1 MNVQHPNLPA
11 TKITW
16 ALVTGILVL
25 MSGCTTLFEPPA
37 PSTLTIQDSTQDV
50 PDIEALQ
57 NTAMEISGVDSLA
70 ASINTHR
77 LYLHKDPNNNAIW
90 TSLANQLILQATAH
104 TSGRSEKRSLF
115 LESMACCEA
124 AMLLNPDFA
133 TARESGTPVWE
144 ACHTLGEADMN
155 AMLFWATAVLYTFR
169 EGMIL
174 PEKVTHVEWLNHA
187 DQLLQHMETI
197 DRNWNGGAIPFS
209 RGIVKIALPRSKG
222 GDKELGLK
230 WMDESVGMAN
240 DWMLCH
246 WGRAKYG
253 HPFSKNEHQRR
264 SDLQQV
270 LALDAETRREEIYW
284 RRYFQEDARS
294 MLKSMETTHAP

>member
-1 MNVQHPNLPA
+1 MKKVLF
-11 TKITW
+11 
-16 ALVTGILVL
+16 ILSGFSIL
-25 MSGCTTLFEPPA
+25 LSSGCTSHFVYHQASPDARHAGPA
-37 PSTLTIQDSTQDV
+37 RTITPGELEAVLALVNNAGSLTKSIDTYRAYLDSN
-50 PDIEALQ
+50 P
-57 NTAMEISGVDSLA
+57 
-70 ASINTHR
+70 
-77 LYLHKDPNNNAIW
+77 LHKDAW
-90 TSLANQLILQATAH
+90 TSLANQLILQATAY
-104 TSGRSEKRSLF
+104 TSGRSAKRTLF

-155 AMLFWATAVLYTFR
+155 VMLFWATAVLYTFR

-197 DRNWNGGAIPFS
+197 DRSWNGGAIPFS

-230 WMDESVGMAN
+230 WMDESVAMAN

-253 HPFSKNEHQRR
+253 YPFSKNEHQRR
-264 SDLQQV
+264 SDLQRV
-270 LALDAETRREEIYW
+270 IALDAETPREEIYW
-284 RRYFQEDARS
+284 RRYFQEDARTMLRS
-294 MLKSMETTHAP
+294 MGAPHKP

>member
-1 MNVQHPNLPA
+1 MKKVLF
-11 TKITW
+11 
-16 ALVTGILVL
+16 ILSGFSIL
-25 MSGCTTLFEPPA
+25 LSSGCTSHFVYHQASPDARHAGPA
-37 PSTLTIQDSTQDV
+37 RTITPGELEAVLALVNNAGSLTKSIDTYRAYLDSN
-50 PDIEALQ
+50 P
-57 NTAMEISGVDSLA
+57 
-70 ASINTHR
+70 
-77 LYLHKDPNNNAIW
+77 LHKDAW

-133 TARESGTPVWE
+133 TARESGTPVWK

-197 DRNWNGGAIPFS
+197 DRSWNGGAIPFS

-222 GDKELGLK
+222 GDKEVGLK
-230 WMDESVGMAN
+230 WIDESVAMAN

-294 MLKSMETTHAP
+294 MLKTMGELQIP

>member
-1 MNVQHPNLPA
+1 MNVQHPNFPA
-11 TKITW
+11 TTITW
-16 ALVTGILVL
+16 VLVTGILVL
-25 MSGCTTLFEPPA
+25 MSGCTTLFDPPA
-37 PSTLTIQDSTQDV
+37 PSTLMIQDSTRDV

-57 NTAMEISGVDSLA
+57 NTAMEISGVESLA
-70 ASINTHR
+70 ASINAHR
-77 LYLHKDPNNNAIW
+77 LYLHKDPNNKAIW
-90 TSLANQLILQATAH
+90 TSLANQLILHATAY

-124 AMLLNPDFA
+124 AMRLNPDFA
-133 TARESGTPVWE
+133 TARESGTPLWE

-169 EGMIL
+169 EGMSL
-174 PEKVTHVEWLNHA
+174 PEKVMHVEWLNHA
-187 DQLLQHMETI
+187 DQMLQHMETI

-253 HPFSKNEHQRR
+253 FPFSKNEHQRR

-270 LALDAETRREEIYW
+270 LALDPQARREEIYW

-294 MLKSMETTHAP
+294 MLKTMGELQIP

>member
-1 MNVQHPNLPA
+1 MKKVLF
-11 TKITW
+11 
-16 ALVTGILVL
+16 ILSGFSIL
-25 MSGCTTLFEPPA
+25 LSSGCTSHFVYHQASPDARHAGPA
-37 PSTLTIQDSTQDV
+37 RTITPGELEAVLALVNNAGSLTKSIDTYRAYLDSN
-50 PDIEALQ
+50 P
-57 NTAMEISGVDSLA
+57 
-70 ASINTHR
+70 
-77 LYLHKDPNNNAIW
+77 LHKDAW
-90 TSLANQLILQATAH
+90 TSLANQLILQATAY
-104 TSGRSEKRSLF
+104 TSGLSAKRTLF

-144 ACHTLGEADMN
+144 ACHTLGEEDMN

-169 EGMIL
+169 EGMNL

-197 DRNWNGGAIPFS
+197 DRSWNGGAIPFS

-222 GDKELGLK
+222 GDKEVGLK
-230 WMDESVGMAN
+230 WMDESVAMAN

-253 HPFSKNEHQRR
+253 YPFSKNEHQRR
-264 SDLQQV
+264 SDLQRV
-270 LALDAETRREEIYW
+270 IALDAETPREEIYW
-284 RRYFQEDARS
+284 RRYFQEDARTMLRS
-294 MLKSMETTHAP
+294 MGAPHKP